1 MMLNVIPRK
10 LFGKLTGMA
19 QMMVARYISKEL
31 REWLRDHITELEK
44 SALMTETDA
53 DDAAVALLKGYF
65 GIDTGGPVEAAIS
78 PEFKTAL
85 SGFLDALEDKSQT
98 TPNDFDDS
106 AVEVLRGMF
115 NLHKD

>member
-1 MMLNVIPRK
+1 MLNIIPRK
-10 LFGKLTGMA
+10 LFGKLAGMV
-19 QMMVARYISKEL
+19 QSMVARYISREL
-31 REWLRDHITELEK
+31 RDWLIEHTNELEK
-44 SALMTETDA
+44 KALMTETKA

-65 GIDTGGPVEAAIS
+65 GIEIGGPIDAAMS
-78 PEFKTAL
+78 PEFRAAL

-115 NLHKD
+115 NIHKD